1 MKVVTDPIVL
11 HEKIVKLHDEK
22 IQLMEENTRLLKD
35 KIALLE
41 LLKKEH
47 QRPARRHSLI
57 ERPDVCNA
65 CEIVFDMMREGT
77 WSA

>member
-22 IQLMEENTRLLKD
+22 IQLMEEGVRLLKD
-35 KIALLE
+35 KVALLE

-47 QRPARRHSLI
+47 GRPMRLHSLI
-57 ERPDVCNA
+57 ERPDVCRP
-65 CEIVFDMMREGT
+65 CEIVFDMMREGPP
-77 WSA
+77 